1 MAKMLLVVNGA
12 DYSMAAVRKAVWLA
26 KKDGAQVE
34 VLYINP
40 TCIQLYPNIPG
51 LCFWMPE
58 FEYKIRARQLMERVL
73 NEDITPILEEAQ
85 LDTKLLTTEQDQDTE
100 IKRLSE
106 ISSYDKILIT
116 GHSKYCI
123 PESYSWLSLWQ
134 KPQDI
139 PTGTVCLI

>member
-12 DYSMAAVRKAVWLA
+12 DYSMEAVRKAVWLA
-26 KKDGAQVE
+26 QKDGAQVE

-40 TCIQLYPNIPG
+40 TCVQLYPNVPG

-58 FEYKIRARQLMERVL
+58 FEYKIRARQLRERVL

-85 LDTKLLTTEQDQDTE
+85 LDTKLLITDKDQDTE

-106 ISSYDKILIT
+106 INSYDKIFIT
-116 GHSKYCI
+116 GHSKYCT
-123 PESYSWLSLWQ
+123 PESYSWLSLWR

>member
-12 DYSMAAVRKAVWLA
+12 DYSMEAVRKAVWLA
-26 KKDGAQVE
+26 KKDGAQLE
-34 VLYINP
+34 VLYVNP
-40 TCIQLYPNIPG
+40 TCVQLYPNVPG

-58 FEYKIRARQLMERVL
+58 FEYKIRARQLRERVL
-73 NEDITPILEEAQ
+73 NEDITPVLTEAQ
-85 LDTKLLTTEQDQDTE
+85 LDTQILFTKHDQDTE

-106 ISSYDKILIT
+106 INSYDKIFIT
-116 GHSKYCI
+116 GHSKYCV
-123 PESYSWLSLWQ
+123 PESYNWLNLWS

>member
-12 DYSMAAVRKAVWLA
+12 DYSTEAVRKAVWLA
-26 KKDGAQVE
+26 KQEGARVD
-34 VLYINP
+34 VLYVNP
-40 TCIQLYPNIPG
+40 TCMQLYPNIPG

-58 FEYKIRARQLMERVL
+58 FEYKMRSRQLMERVL
-73 NEDITPILEEAQ
+73 NDDIMPVLNEAQ
-85 LDTKLLTTEQDQDTE
+85 LDTELITTYKDQDTE
-100 IKRLSE
+100 IKRFSE
-106 ISSYDKILIT
+106 VNNYDKIFIT

-123 PESYSWLSLWQ
+123 PESYGWLSLWS